1 MKSDTHN
8 YESIGLLRLKMN
20 AENVRSGIR
29 LWAAITVAALLLI
42 VPNISNAIRLETT
55 WAQRVDQSEVVVRG
69 GVISVKSYWNAQHT
83 MIYTDVTIR
92 ADEYL
97 KGQGPTDK
105 IITLP
110 GGSLGGDTVSV
121 SDVPVFEE
129 GNYGIVLLTPSGY
142 VTGGPDGLYLMMN
155 THSPSSKA
163 LSTGEDRFLLWINSY
178 IKGQTGSTFEELPD
192 TPLNEMF
199 PKQSTGMFPKALQT
213 ASITGV
219 SPATISAGTGDVLT
233 VYGSGFGVPSGYA
246 GIYLRFKDNVY
257 GNAFAPVQS
266 WSDTQIAVKVNTA
279 IVQNYNHSPG
289 SWSNNPYG
297 TVAFIDSAGAFSSF
311 YPLSVPF
318 GYGRAKWN
326 SSPVKFYVNASGG
339 PSGTLAAIQAAASTW
354 SDADANFAFQYV
366 PGWSGACELA
376 NDGANK
382 ICFTGGFPDPNI
394 IAWAASYSSSGIITG
409 ADIQFNTDFP
419 FSITTPPQPNSMD
432 LQTISVHE
440 MGHWLVLNDL
450 YGNDSGGL
458 NDLAKVMYGRVGFA
472 EERRSLTSDDTAGI
486 RWIYPVAATR
496 TLTVTKTGQGTVSSN
511 PAGINCGTDC
521 SEDYTTGTSVILTST
536 PATGYTFASWS
547 GDCTGTNPTC
557 NVSMTAAKSATATFN
572 LIQNT
577 NPGGT
582 ATGLNNL
589 TVTCANTSTNQGY
602 PVTLINNSWVCVGS
616 PVKGNRIIMTI
627 KGVAQ

>member
-1 MKSDTHN
+1 
-8 YESIGLLRLKMN
+8 
-20 AENVRSGIR
+20 
-29 LWAAITVAALLLI
+29 
-42 VPNISNAIRLETT
+42 
-55 WAQRVDQSEVVVRG
+55 
-69 GVISVKSYWNAQHT
+69 
-83 MIYTDVTIR
+83 
-92 ADEYL
+92 
-97 KGQGPTDK
+97 
-105 IITLP
+105 
-110 GGSLGGDTVSV
+110 
-121 SDVPVFEE
+121 
-129 GNYGIVLLTPSGY
+129 
-142 VTGGPDGLYLMMN
+142 
-155 THSPSSKA
+155 
-163 LSTGEDRFLLWINSY
+163 
-178 IKGQTGSTFEELPD
+178 
-192 TPLNEMF
+192 
-199 PKQSTGMFPKALQT
+199 
-213 ASITGV
+213 
-219 SPATISAGTGDVLT
+219 
-233 VYGSGFGVPSGYA
+233 
-246 GIYLRFKDNVY
+246 
-257 GNAFAPVQS
+257 
-266 WSDTQIAVKVNTA
+266 
-279 IVQNYNHSPG
+279 
-289 SWSNNPYG
+289 
-297 TVAFIDSAGAFSSF
+297 
-311 YPLSVPF
+311 
-318 GYGRAKWN
+318 
-326 SSPVKFYVNASGG
+326 
-339 PSGTLAAIQAAASTW
+339 
-354 SDADANFAFQYV
+354 
-366 PGWSGACELA
+366 
-376 NDGANK
+376 
-382 ICFTGGFPDPNI
+382 
-394 IAWAASYSSSGIITG
+394 
-409 ADIQFNTDFP
+409 
-419 FSITTPPQPNSMD
+419 MD

-557 NVSMTAAKSATATFN
+557 NVSMTAAKIATATFN